1 MIAARCTSCGPGSRI
16 GADPQE
22 PAEPMDRIYLRDLE
36 IDAVVGVYDWEQRI
50 QRRLRFD
57 IELAADTRIAA
68 YSGEIGDTV
77 DYEAVA
83 NAVRAIVTREPHALL
98 ESLAEEIAEAL
109 MAQFGTPWLRI
120 KLGKPGAVPGVREVG
135 IEIERGSLSS

>member
-1 MIAARCTSCGPGSRI
+1 
-16 GADPQE
+16 
-22 PAEPMDRIYLRDLE
+22 MDRIYLCDLQ
-36 IDAVVGVYDWEQRI
+36 INAVVGVYDWEQRL
-50 QRRLRFD
+50 QRPLRFD

-68 YSGEIGDTV
+68 HSGEIGDTV

-83 NAVRAIVTREPHALL
+83 NVVRAIVTREPHALL

-109 MAQFGTPWLRI
+109 MTQFASPWVRI
-120 KLGKPGAVPGVREVG
+120 VLGKPGAVPGVREVG

>member
-1 MIAARCTSCGPGSRI
+1 
-16 GADPQE
+16 
-22 PAEPMDRIYLRDLE
+22 MDRIYLRDLE

-68 YSGEIGDTV
+68 HSGEIGDTV

-83 NAVRAIVTREPHALL
+83 NAVRAIVTREPHTLL

-109 MAQFGTPWLRI
+109 MAQFGTPWVRI

-135 IEIERGSLSS
+135 IETERGSLSS